1 MGYKQILVS
10 MGNPV
15 GRNTARIAACLG
27 ARDGANLIGRH
38 YTFEHPAPG
47 PGATHVPVGHP
58 AGGMLAQPAPQ
69 AGQPAAEDNRAAEE
83 ARHLFQQAAHELNLP
98 HSFESAPGGRRQLW
112 QCLVDQARC
121 ADLVVIG
128 KPRGAPEERD
138 LVKHLTA
145 ESGAPVVIV
154 PDSAT
159 DLPRTP
165 KLLIGWNGTGQA
177 ARAVRAALPLVEGG
191 GQAVVFLGKR
201 DTEMQASAEC
211 LRAYLDRHGVASE
224 LEFGLPGERPADGL
238 LGTAER
244 LEADMVVM
252 GAFGRARFR
261 EVVTGGATT
270 GRTIDSAVVPV
281 LLAH

>member
-15 GRNTARIAACLG
+15 GRTTARIAACLG
-27 ARDGANLIGRH
+27 AAQGAALIGRH
-38 YTFEHPAPG
+38 YTFEPPAPG

-58 AGGMLAQPAPQ
+58 AGGMFAQPSPSAAAPV
-69 AGQPAAEDNRAAEE
+69 AEDNRAADE
-83 ARHLFQQAAHELNLP
+83 ARHLFHQAAQELDLP
-98 HSFESAPGGRRQLW
+98 HEFESAPGGRRQLW

-121 ADLVVIG
+121 ADLAVIG

-154 PDSAT
+154 PDSAS

-165 KLLIGWNGTGQA
+165 KLVIGWNGTGQA
-177 ARAVRAALPLVEGG
+177 ARAVRAALPLVEGA
-191 GQAVVFLGKR
+191 GQAVVFVARR
-201 DTEMQASAEC
+201 DADAQASAER
-211 LRAYLDRHGVASE
+211 LMTYLERHGVAGE

-238 LGTAER
+238 LATAER
-244 LEADMVVM
+244 READLVVM

-261 EVVTGGATT
+261 EVVSGGATT
-270 GRTIDSAVVPV
+270 GRALESAVVPV